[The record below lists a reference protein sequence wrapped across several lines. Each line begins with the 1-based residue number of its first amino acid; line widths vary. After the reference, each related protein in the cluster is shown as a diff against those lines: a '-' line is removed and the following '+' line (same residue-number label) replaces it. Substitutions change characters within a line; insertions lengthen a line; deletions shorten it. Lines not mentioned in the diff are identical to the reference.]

1 MNWLSHSIHLM
12 FLLDCVLAS
21 LPAPCNLSVDSVH
34 FRHILHWDPGP
45 GSPAG
50 TQYKVFARLR
60 GSKEK
65 EPQNTTTM
73 ETSLQLDLDNYK
85 YYLSVQA
92 LHNGTWSAAS
102 KEIPFNPIEQ
112 TIIGPPKVILAEN
125 GNSFQINISLP
136 EADKS
141 SKIRNNNIM
150 GFYGAKFKV
159 LWRKSKEIEGSIET
173 KENSVTLHNLE
184 AATQYCV
191 QVQIVITMNKNTKP
205 SDWVCTFTDG
215 AGSRVSFIGTIVGST
230 ILGICVVMALLCGLH
245 IAGLLGKLKET
256 VPNALNNIL
265 AHASWRPLQEVIP
278 DLISTCSETHR
289 QKDTSALFPATN
301 TTSSGE
307 EEYDEDDEESK
318 VYIDRNTENTV
329 GPSLC
334 REYDVFRTD
343 QSTQS
348 QDSQSSTIRSDT
360 KADTADSALQTVPGE
375 EESRVEQGESNKWF
389 ETAIKVQATCES
401 DEEMKENICD
411 ISEDVDLFTVTL
423 DPLAVQEKENL
434 NSTNLNLSDQEL
446 FMSTP
451 TNRTLLQEDQPTDS
465 DDLKPTQPP
474 DLGEACCESSD
485 EDDDDEEEQSAGY
498 IGR

>member
-34 FRHILHWDPGP
+34 FLHILHWDPGP

-60 GSKEK
+60 GSKERK
-65 EPQNTTTM
+65 PQNNTTTA
-73 ETSLQLDLDNYK
+73 TYLQLDLDNFK
-85 YYLSVQA
+85 YYLSVEA

-102 KEIPFNPIEQ
+102 KEVPFNPIEQ

-125 GNSFQINISLP
+125 GNSIQINISLP

-141 SKIRNNNIM
+141 SKIRNNNIIA
-150 GFYGAKFKV
+150 FYGAKFKV
-159 LWRKSKEIEGSIET
+159 LWRKSKKIEGSTET
-173 KENSVTLHNLE
+173 KEKSVTLSNLE
-184 AATQYCV
+184 AATEYCV
-191 QVQIVITMNKNTKP
+191 QVQIIITMNKNTKP
-205 SDWVCTFTDG
+205 SDWVCNFTGG
-215 AGSRVSFIGTIVGST
+215 AESRVSSLGTIVGPT
-230 ILGICVVMALLCGLH
+230 ILGICVMMALLSGLYF
-245 IAGLLGKLKET
+245 AGFIGKLKDT

-265 AHASWRPLQEVIP
+265 AHAPWWPLQEVIP

-289 QKDTSALFPATN
+289 QKDTSALFSATN

-307 EEYDEDDEESK
+307 EEYDEVGEESK
-318 VYIDRNTENTV
+318 VYIDRHAENAV
-329 GPSLC
+329 GQSLC
-334 REYDVFRTD
+334 REYDLFRTD

-360 KADTADSALQTVPGE
+360 KADTDDSALQTVPGE
-375 EESRVEQGESNKWF
+375 EESRVEQGDSNKWF

-423 DPLAVQEKENL
+423 DPLAVREKENL
-434 NSTNLNLSDQEL
+434 KSTNLNLSDQEL

-451 TNRTLLQEDQPTDS
+451 TKWTLLQEDQPTDS
-465 DDLKPTQPP
+465 DDLKPMQFS
-474 DLGEACCESSD
+474 DLDEACCESSD
-485 EDDDDEEEQSAGY
+485 DEEEQSVGY